1 MGENIVKRIGYID
14 IAKCIA
20 ISSVVVGHVLA
31 YDLYGFDSVWI
42 NSELMRFI
50 CTFHMPLFMFLS
62 GLVSITAIQKNVVL
76 NDFIKRVRMLF
87 VPFLVI
93 GSLYSLWRYGNL
105 DFVQSEMKFGYWYLW
120 VLFVFY
126 VITYP
131 ICIGGEIMEISY
143 YFHNMVCSQS
153 LCFNG
158 FDWDKGCCKSSVDGE
173 LLPLLFVG

>member
-1 MGENIVKRIGYID
+1 MGKDTLKRIGYID
-14 IAKCIA
+14 IAKCVA
-20 ISSVVVGHVLA
+20 IVSVVLGHVLA
-31 YDLYGFDSVWI
+31 YDLYGFDTVWKQ
-42 NSELMRFI
+42 SLLMSFI
-50 CTFHMPLFMFLS
+50 CSYHMPLFMFLS

-76 NDFIKRVRMLF
+76 NDVIKRVRMLF

-105 DFVQSEMKFGYWYLW
+105 DFVLSEMKFGYWYLW

-143 YFHNMVCSQS
+143 CFHNMVCSQS
-153 LCFNG
+153 LCFKG
-158 FDWDKGCCKSSVDGE
+158 FSMDKRYSKSSVDGE